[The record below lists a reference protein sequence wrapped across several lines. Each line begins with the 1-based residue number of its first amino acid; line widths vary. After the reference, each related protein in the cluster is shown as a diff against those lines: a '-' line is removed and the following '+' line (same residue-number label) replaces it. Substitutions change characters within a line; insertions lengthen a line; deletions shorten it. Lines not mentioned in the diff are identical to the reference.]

1 MQHVHVELLRILQE
15 RKVHFG
21 FRQQA
26 AVRDMRRHELG
37 ILAFDRLVVVAIN
50 DPGRNGDRVQLGIT
64 V

>member
-26 AVRDMRRHELG
+26 AV
-37 ILAFDRLVVVAIN
+37 N